1 MANEATKI
9 ELYGHNSA
17 GEVMPFTISSSTA
30 IPKGSV
36 MVLSATPRTI
46 TIHDSIGQKFVGVT
60 NVVKDA
66 LDTSTQLGVYTN
78 GIFNFAASGSIADG
92 DIVAL
97 AGIPNYVEASNAVTD
112 YTQIVGMAFGDAAAG
127 RVDVRVLK

>member
-60 NVVKDA
+60 NVVKDS

-78 GIFNFAASGSIADG
+78 GIFNFAASNAILDG
-92 DIVAL
+92 DKVITSTVA
-97 AGIPNYVEASNAVTD
+97 NFVEASAACMDPTI
-112 YTQIVGMAFGDAAAG
+112 IVGMAFGDAAAG
-127 RVDVRVLK
+127 RVDVRILK